1 MLFTGLLPGLAQL
14 AFLYS
19 PGQLPRVDTAHSE
32 LGPLHQL
39 AFKKTAIDM
48 STGKSGGGSSSVES
62 PSPHVMMLGPWQVD
76 S

>member
-1 MLFTGLLPGLAQL
+1 MLLTGLLPGLAQL

-19 PGQLPRVDTAHSE
+19 SGQLPKVDTAHSG

-39 AFKKTAIDM
+39 AIKKMPRDM
-48 STGKSGGGSSSVES
+48 STGKSGGGSSSVED
-62 PSPHVMMLGPWQVD
+62 PSPHATLGLWKVD